1 MIVDGNVHFEWIEVP
16 GVSTLSG
23 TVVDGAEVC

>member
-1 MIVDGNVHFEWIEVP
+1 MSENKKSLKQELA

-23 TVVDGAEVC
+23 TVLLNNVTTK